1 MTPVSRQVSPMPV
14 RSLSFQALAL
24 SLLAFVCILIPR
36 TASAV
41 EIQRFTTPGGIN
53 VWLVEENT
61 VPLITMNF
69 AWRGGATQDPG
80 GKAGVASFLTVMM
93 DEGAGDM
100 DSRAFQEREEA
111 LAMRMS
117 FNAGRD
123 TLYGEFRTLVETRDE
138 SFEMLRLAINEAR
151 FDEAAFARMRE
162 QILTGLRDS
171 ENDPQ
176 TILGR
181 AWGEAV
187 FSNHPY
193 GRPVDGTVDTVSE
206 ITIGDLRDYRA
217 RIFARDNLV
226 IGVVGAIDQKTLA
239 GLVDEVF
246 GGLPLNAQLTKIPD
260 AIIPDKPFLRTAEL
274 DVPQTVIQFGRPGLL
289 RDDADF
295 IPAYV
300 LNYILGG
307 GSFSSRL
314 YEEVREKRGLAY
326 SVYSYLY
333 PLDHAGLFVGGLA
346 TRAERAQ
353 EAIDIVRSEITR
365 MAKDGPTEEEL
376 ASAKAYLKGSY
387 ALRFDTGDKI
397 ADQLVQIQ
405 LENLGYDYFDKR
417 NAMIEAVTME
427 DLKRAA
433 KRLLDGGDVFVIAVG
448 RPTIKTDG

>member
-1 MTPVSRQVSPMPV
+1 MNQSSQVSTMPV
-14 RSLSFQALAL
+14 RTLSLHALAL
-24 SLLAFVCILIPR
+24 SLLAFVIALMPR
-36 TASAV
+36 AASAV

-69 AWRGGATQDPG
+69 AWRGGAAQDPG
-80 GKAGVASFLTVMM
+80 GKSGVASFLTTMM

-100 DSRAFQEREEA
+100 NSTAYQEREEA

-117 FNAGRD
+117 FSAGRD
-123 TLYGEFRTLVETRDE
+123 SFFGEFRTLVETRDE
-138 SFEMLRLAINEAR
+138 AFEMLRLAVNEPR
-151 FDEAAFARMRE
+151 FDDDAFARMRE

-171 ENDPQ
+171 ETDPQ

-181 AWGEAV
+181 TWGDAV
-187 FSNHPY
+187 FGNHPY
-193 GRPVDGTVDTVSE
+193 GRPVAGTVDTVSA
-206 ITIGDLRDYRA
+206 ISIDDLRTYRA
-217 RIFARDNLV
+217 RNFARDNLF

-239 GLVDEVF
+239 GFVDKVF
-246 GGLPLNAQLTKIPD
+246 GGLPLSAQLAKIPD

-289 RDDADF
+289 RDDPDF

-333 PLDHAGLFVGGLA
+333 PLDHAALYVGGLA

-353 EAIDIVRSEITR
+353 EAIDIVREEIAR
-365 MAKDGPTEEEL
+365 MAKDGPTDEEL

-397 ADQLVQIQ
+397 ASQLVQLQ
-405 LENLGYDYFDKR
+405 LEDLGYDYFDKR
-417 NAMIEAVTME
+417 NGMIEAVKME
-427 DLKRAA
+427 DIRRAA
-433 KRLLDGGDVFVIAVG
+433 KRLLDKGDVFVIAVG